1 MAVWNVIDKFH
12 FSGTNTN
19 SNAPL
24 ILPPGMSIEQKT
36 EFLSNLDPKHQFF
49 ISMPHTNAGMDCLPS
64 SISCYYNDIFLKGIL
79 PLHQKEPLELYPPLG
94 NKINVF

>member
-1 MAVWNVIDKFH
+1 MLYNFY
-12 FSGTNTN
+12 FSGSNTN

-49 ISMPHTNAGMDCLPS
+49 ISMPHTNAGMGAVALANTFQSVTHFRNS
-64 SISCYYNDIFLKGIL
+64 SSASEGTTGAVSAVGEQD
-79 PLHQKEPLELYPPLG
+79 
-94 NKINVF
+94 

>member
-1 MAVWNVIDKFH
+1 MLDYFY

-49 ISMPHTNAGMDCLPS
+49 ISMPHTNAGMAGE
-64 SISCYYNDIFLKGIL
+64 I
-79 PLHQKEPLELYPPLG
+79 
-94 NKINVF
+94 

>member
-1 MAVWNVIDKFH
+1 MLDNLY
-12 FSGTNTN
+12 FSGANTN

-49 ISMPHTNAGMDCLPS
+49 ISMPHTNAGTGSAALASTFPS
-64 SISCYYNDIFLKGIL
+64 VTHFRNSSSAPEGAT
-79 PLHQKEPLELYPPLG
+79 G
-94 NKINVF
+94 TVSSAG